1 MTTSSV
7 SLAGC
12 GQTSEGGGGETQ
24 LKCKHYRTG
33 GDIRLS
39 QEEDTPDT
47 SSTNT
52 MDYNWL
58 GDHDPITIDA
68 NLAEIDFDDFKNED
82 IQNAY
87 AYSLQS
93 YDDASS
99 SGTDMSICRSEALFS
114 SYKDMP
120 GTSSLIQDSL
130 TGEEFNFSQG
140 LAMVNK
146 NNYTLTY
153 SGHGSIS
160 SHQEY
165 GTSPARQH
173 TKEDGTLTTWS
184 NMVRQ
189 QRGGVVMAGESG
201 DRETRGRTRTKDK
214 EENNINNNMDSSRK
228 SRSLPNIAKD
238 KPPIKHAWRA
248 ADEDEEKFQR
258 EIMAE
263 EPNL

>member
-12 GQTSEGGGGETQ
+12 GHTSDGGGRETQ

-39 QEEDTPDT
+39 QEADTPDT

-120 GTSSLIQDSL
+120 GTSSLIQDGL

-160 SHQEY
+160 SHQEQKSEAAAP
-165 GTSPARQH
+165 GS
-173 TKEDGTLTTWS
+173 LTTWS
-184 NMVRQ
+184 NMVRA
-189 QRGGVVMAGESG
+189 RAGGTEQ
-201 DRETRGRTRTKDK
+201 EEKTERGRRRTR
-214 EENNINNNMDSSRK
+214 EENNINNNM
-228 SRSLPNIAKD
+228 
-238 KPPIKHAWRA
+238 
-248 ADEDEEKFQR
+248 
-258 EIMAE
+258 
-263 EPNL
+263 